1 MARRVETFHAI
12 FYGEGMT
19 SEAPFRQIGILG
31 TGRVAAALALGLAG
45 ASASP
50 VLLWGRSAGRLHD
63 LTRKVGG
70 PVAATDLAQIMAD
83 CDVIVIAV
91 ADDAID
97 AVVADLA
104 LADLALADLALV
116 GSTPFIL
123 HVSGRS
129 GVAPLA
135 PLAEKGALTAAVH
148 PAMTFTGHPAHEVER
163 MAGARFAVTASSD
176 RALALAHRLVACLKG
191 VAVDIPEA
199 RRALYHAALC
209 HAANHL
215 VTLLAGSQRALA
227 AAGVEE
233 PSALLAP
240 LVRAALENGLAH
252 GFAALS
258 GPLLRGDGQTI
269 GNHLAAMEQDCP
281 ELIPPYRAMALAT
294 LDELGRDDRALRAML
309 KG

>member
-1 MARRVETFHAI
+1 MARRVETFRAI
-12 FYGEGMT
+12 FYGAGMT
-19 SEAPFRQIGILG
+19 SDIAFRRIGIVG
-31 TGRVAAALALGLAG
+31 TGRVASAFALGLAG
-45 ASASP
+45 CSVEP
-50 VLLWGRSAGRLHD
+50 VMMWGRSAERLLA
-63 LTRKVGG
+63 LTGPGG
-70 PVAATDLAQIMAD
+70 PVAATDLAQIMQLSDA
-83 CDVIVIAV
+83 IVIAV

-104 LADLALADLALV
+104 LSGPA
-116 GSTPFIL
+116 PFVF

-135 PLAEKGALTAAVH
+135 PLAGQGALTAAVH
-148 PAMTFTGHPAHEVER
+148 PVMTFTGHPAHEVER

-176 RALALAHRLVACLKG
+176 QALALAHRVVACLKG
-191 VAVDIPEA
+191 VAVNIPEA
-199 RRALYHAALC
+199 QRALYHAALC

-240 LVRAALENGLAH
+240 LVRAALENSLAH
-252 GFAALS
+252 GFSALS

-269 GNHLAAMEQDCP
+269 GNHLAAMAQDCP
-281 ELIPPYRAMALAT
+281 QLAPAYRAMALAT
-294 LDELGRDDRALRAML
+294 LDELGRDDQDLRAML
-309 KG
+309 KA